1 MQRAPG
7 TRDAAGTA
15 YRSQYNQPMIL
26 RQLREYAAGRA
37 HGRIVADVRIGLCY
51 TAVLLDNNSAGVA
64 YTFKECLPPGCD
76 VFQGK
81 RPVAG
86 KTASETLDYLL
97 SPDLLERAVGLATAN
112 ALINRSSK
120 ELIEGDILE
129 ALACSTDDRVGM
141 VGYFPPLMPVL
152 KPKVKELLIFESLL
166 KDTPGVY
173 AEDTAPALLPSCT
186 VAIITATTLI
196 NNTLAPLLEACAGC
210 RAVAIVGATTP
221 LAPEVFK
228 PKGVTLLSGIVVTN
242 PQGIL
247 RQVSEGGGMGSFKGY
262 MQKVNLPLTA

>member
-1 MQRAPG
+1 MPRAR
-7 TRDAAGTA
+7 TEQHTA
-15 YRSQYNQPMIL
+15 DSIQPMIL
-26 RQLREYAAGRA
+26 QQLREYAAGLA
-37 HGRIVADVRIGLCY
+37 HDRTVADVRIGLCY
-51 TAVLLDNNSAGVA
+51 TAVLLDDGSAGVA

-86 KTASETLDYLL
+86 KTASETLAYLS

-112 ALINRSSK
+112 ALINHSRE
-120 ELIEGDILE
+120 ELVTGDILDV
-129 ALACSTDDRVGM
+129 LACGTDDRVGM

-152 KPKVKELLIFESLL
+152 KPKVKELLVFEALL
-166 KDTPGVY
+166 KGTPGVY
-173 AEDTAPALLPSCT
+173 AEDQAAALLPSCT
-186 VAIITATTLI
+186 VAIITATTLL
-196 NNTLAPLLEACAGC
+196 NNTLPELLEACRNC

-228 PKGVTLLSGIVVTN
+228 QQNVTLLSGIVVTN
-242 PQGIL
+242 SLGIL

-262 MQKVNLPLTA
+262 IEKVNLPITQ

>member
-1 MQRAPG
+1 
-7 TRDAAGTA
+7 
-15 YRSQYNQPMIL
+15 MIL
-26 RQLREYAAGRA
+26 QQLREYAAGLAHDRA
-37 HGRIVADVRIGLCY
+37 VADVRIGLCY
-51 TAVLLDNNSAGVA
+51 TAVLLDDGSAGVA

-86 KTASETLDYLL
+86 KTASETLAYLS

-112 ALINRSSK
+112 ALINHSRE
-120 ELIEGDILE
+120 ELVAGDILDV
-129 ALACSTDDRVGM
+129 LACGADDRVGM

-152 KPKVKELLIFESLL
+152 KPKVKELLVFEALL
-166 KDTPGVY
+166 KGTPGVY
-173 AEDTAPALLPSCT
+173 AEDQAAALLPSCT
-186 VAIITATTLI
+186 VAIITATTLL
-196 NNTLAPLLEACAGC
+196 NNTLPELLEACRNC

-228 PKGVTLLSGIVVTN
+228 QQNVTLLSGIVVTD

-262 MQKVNLPLTA
+262 IEKVNLPITQ

>member
-1 MQRAPG
+1 
-7 TRDAAGTA
+7 
-15 YRSQYNQPMIL
+15 MIL
-26 RQLREYAAGRA
+26 QQLREYAAGPAHDRA
-37 HGRIVADVRIGLCY
+37 VADVRIGLCY
-51 TAVLLDNNSAGVA
+51 TAVLLDDGSAGVA

-86 KTASETLDYLL
+86 KTASETLAYLS

-112 ALINRSSK
+112 ALINHSRK
-120 ELIEGDILE
+120 ELVAGDILDV
-129 ALACSTDDRVGM
+129 LACGADDRVGM

-152 KPKVKELLIFESLL
+152 KPKVKELLVFEALL
-166 KDTPGVY
+166 KGTPGVY
-173 AEDTAPALLPSCT
+173 AEDQAAALLPSCT
-186 VAIITATTLI
+186 VAIITATTLL
-196 NNTLAPLLEACAGC
+196 NNTLPELLEACRNC

-228 PKGVTLLSGIVVTN
+228 QQNVTLLSGIVVTN
-242 PQGIL
+242 SLGIL

-262 MQKVNLPLTA
+262 IEKVNLPITQ

>member
-1 MQRAPG
+1 
-7 TRDAAGTA
+7 
-15 YRSQYNQPMIL
+15 MIL
-26 RQLREYAAGRA
+26 QQLREHAAGRA
-37 HGRIVADVRIGLCY
+37 HDRTVADVRIGLCY
-51 TAVLLDNNSAGVA
+51 TAVLLDDNSAGVA

-86 KTASETLDYLL
+86 KQASETLDYLL

-112 ALINRSSK
+112 ALINHSSSG
-120 ELIEGDILE
+120 LIEGDILD
-129 ALACSTDDRVGM
+129 ALACNADDRVGM

-152 KPKVKELLIFESLL
+152 KPKVRELLVFETLL
-166 KDTPGVY
+166 KDLPGVY
-173 AEDTAPALLPSCT
+173 AEDKAPALLPACT

-196 NNTLAPLLEACAGC
+196 NNTLPPLLQACGSC

-228 PKGVTLLSGIVVTN
+228 PNGVTLLSGIVVTN
-242 PQGIL
+242 SQGIL
-247 RQVSEGGGMGSFKGY
+247 RQVSEGGGMGSFKGFIK
-262 MQKVNLPLTA
+262 KVNLPLITL

>member
-1 MQRAPG
+1 MFLQ
-7 TRDAAGTA
+7 
-15 YRSQYNQPMIL
+15 
-26 RQLREYAAGRA
+26 QLREYADGLA

-51 TAVLLDNNSAGVA
+51 TAVLLDDTSAGVA

-76 VFQGK
+76 IFQGK

-86 KTASETLDYLL
+86 KKAAETLDYLL
-97 SPDLLERAVGLATAN
+97 SPDLLARAVGLATAN
-112 ALINRSSK
+112 ALINHRSS

-129 ALACSTDDRVGM
+129 ALACSADDRVGM

-152 KPKVKELLIFESLL
+152 KPRVKELLVFEALL

-173 AEDTAPALLPSCT
+173 AEDTAPALLPACT

-196 NNTLAPLLEACAGC
+196 NNTLQPLLQACGSC

-228 PKGVTLLSGIVVTN
+228 QNKVTLLSGIVVTN
-242 PQGIL
+242 PPGLL

-262 MQKVNLPLTA
+262 MKKVNLPLIAQPAKSIQ

>member
-1 MQRAPG
+1 MPRAR
-7 TRDAAGTA
+7 TEQHTA
-15 YRSQYNQPMIL
+15 DSNQPMIL
-26 RQLREYAAGRA
+26 QQLREYAAGPA
-37 HGRIVADVRIGLCY
+37 HDRTAADVRIGLCY
-51 TAVLLDNNSAGVA
+51 TAVLLDDGSAGVA
-64 YTFKECLPPGCD
+64 YTFKECLPSGCD

-86 KTASETLDYLL
+86 KTASETLAYLS

-112 ALINRSSK
+112 ALINHSRE
-120 ELIEGDILE
+120 ELVAGDILDV
-129 ALACSTDDRVGM
+129 LACGADDRVGM

-152 KPKVKELLIFESLL
+152 KPKVKELLVFEALL
-166 KDTPGVY
+166 KGTPGVY
-173 AEDTAPALLPSCT
+173 AEDQAAALLPSCT
-186 VAIITATTLI
+186 VAIITATTLL
-196 NNTLAPLLEACAGC
+196 NNTLPELLEACRNC

-228 PKGVTLLSGIVVTN
+228 QQNVTLLSGIVVTD

-262 MQKVNLPLTA
+262 IEKVNLPITP

>member
-1 MQRAPG
+1 
-7 TRDAAGTA
+7 
-15 YRSQYNQPMIL
+15 MIL
-26 RQLREYAAGRA
+26 HHIRDYAAGWA
-37 HGRIVADVRIGLCY
+37 QGKTVADVRIGLCY
-51 TAVLLDNNSAGVA
+51 TAVLLDDTSAGVA

-86 KTASETLDYLL
+86 KKASETLDYLL
-97 SPDLLERAVGLATAN
+97 SPDFLERAVGLATAN
-112 ALINRSSK
+112 ALINHSNAG
-120 ELIEGDILE
+120 LIEGDILE
-129 ALACSTDDRVGM
+129 ALACNADDRVGM
-141 VGYFPPLMPVL
+141 VGYFPPLMPAL
-152 KPKVKELLIFESLL
+152 TPRVKELLVFEALL

-173 AEDTAPALLPSCT
+173 AEDQAAALLPTCT

-196 NNTLAPLLEACAGC
+196 NTTLLPLLTACSSC

-242 PQGIL
+242 PRGIL
-247 RQVSEGGGMGSFKGY
+247 RQVSEGGGMGSFRGSI
-262 MQKVNLPLTA
+262 QKVNLPLITQQKKGD